1 MNNLKNVS
9 SKFDFLIKVTFLVII
24 LLLNNLFNFKNFN
37 IIKFDE
43 NDEYAKFLR

>member
-9 SKFDFLIKVTFLVII
+9 SKFDFLIKVTFTMIV

-43 NDEYAKFLR
+43 NDEHTQFLR